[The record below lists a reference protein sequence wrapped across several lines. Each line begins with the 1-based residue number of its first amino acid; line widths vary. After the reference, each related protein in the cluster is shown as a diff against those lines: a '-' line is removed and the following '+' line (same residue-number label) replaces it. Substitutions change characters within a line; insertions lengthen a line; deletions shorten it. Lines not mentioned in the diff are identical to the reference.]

1 MMESNVNEINNNNII
16 LQQQPAMAS
25 SIDIDNQEYYD
36 QSNCDLITDNHQLQQ
51 QQQPSNKWH
60 ILEGLKN
67 GHQPSDKKTI
77 EHKPPLFTGYIL
89 KRRKRPLKGW
99 HKRYFHLDSGILSY
113 AKNINDWQKRK
124 LHGSTDIGLSVISCK
139 PSSRR
144 IDIDSDSGIFH
155 LKAKKEDYS
164 QWVHA
169 LRTHRLARQHEIAF
183 GSTGNDNH
191 AALASITE
199 DSINS
204 SLCLQQNRLKSPT
217 TSSGQ
222 SLIQKCDKLSSQS
235 SLSLHNQSNLNVGK
249 IQEKLIKLSSL
260 LKFIET
266 APANA
271 SACVP
276 CIGDLETYKY
286 TKKSSKL
293 LRFHLHRSK
302 NKNKSKDHDQN
313 GQPKFSLQQQSFL
326 SISHPSL
333 TDDDLTTAAA
343 ATTAC
348 DNQSITTMT
357 KNVAM
362 KDFVQLANEINNNF
376 RQLLKSIQ
384 DINYN
389 EKQDDDSEER
399 SKSIRISFDKS
410 TVHHDADDDGD
421 GGDEDV
427 FTSSEQQQQQSPYH
441 RTYSMDETSV
451 MSISEYHDAED
462 DVGFLGQPNRSSDD
476 YNSSSSSASSSSIE
490 DEDDESIVTD
500 FSEDSHKQNNCCLKS
515 EQLLAVKRRTRL
527 PSVEPT
533 NDISLWSLL
542 RKNIGK
548 DLSKISMPVTIN
560 EPLNLL
566 QRLCE
571 ELEYCE
577 LLDMAAAMIDDPCQ
591 RMLMMAAFAISSY
604 SSSYY
609 RVGHKPFNPLLGET
623 YECVRDDK
631 GFRFIGE
638 QVSHHPPISACH
650 ADSKN
655 YVFWQDMRVKTKFWG
670 KSMEIIPIGTVNVV
684 LRPSKSHYKWN
695 KITTCVHNL
704 FKGERYVDIYGE
716 LTITEMGNGLNDQLT
731 CKITFDKASYWSGSQ
746 NEIHGM
752 VMNSRGQIIER
763 IRGRWNESVYA
774 GSRCIWRAG
783 TMPDNYEA
791 YYGFTRFAIELNEL
805 IDNEKPWLPPT
816 DTRFRTDQRALE
828 EGDVQRAETIKSEL
842 EQQQR
847 ERRKMQE
854 TNGETHLPLWFS
866 KQLNGNK
873 NDEATDIYTFNN
885 QYWDSRANHF
895 DGIDFVRLW

>member
-1 MMESNVNEINNNNII
+1 MDDNQQSQQPK
-16 LQQQPAMAS
+16 QQQKPP
-25 SIDIDNQEYYD
+25 NQ
-36 QSNCDLITDNHQLQQ
+36 
-51 QQQPSNKWH
+51 WH

-67 GHQPSDKKTI
+67 GHQPPDDKTI
-77 EHKPPLFTGYIL
+77 EPKPPLFTGYIL

-99 HKRYFHLDSGILSY
+99 HKRYFHLDNGILSY
-113 AKNINDWQKRK
+113 AKNYNDWQKQK

-155 LKAKKEDYS
+155 LKAKKEDFN

-183 GSTGNDNH
+183 GGAHNH
-191 AALASITE
+191 DHATLASITE

-204 SLCLQQNRLKSPT
+204 PPFSLQQNRLKSQ
-217 TSSGQ
+217 TSLTSPM
-222 SLIQKCDKLSSQS
+222 SLKQKCDKLSSQS
-235 SLSLHNQSNLNVGK
+235 SLLLINQSNSNVTK
-249 IQEKLIKLSSL
+249 IQEKLVKLSSL
-260 LKFIET
+260 IKFIET
-266 APANA
+266 TPGNG
-271 SACVP
+271 STGVP
-276 CIGDLETYKY
+276 CVDDLETYKC
-286 TKKSSKL
+286 TKKLSKL
-293 LRFHLHRSK
+293 RRFHLHRSK
-302 NKNKSKDHDQN
+302 NKNKSKDLDQF
-313 GQPKFSLQQQSFL
+313 GRPKLLQQQSFL
-326 SISHPSL
+326 SVSHPSL
-333 TDDDLTTAAA
+333 TDDDLTA
-343 ATTAC
+343 ATTNCA
-348 DNQSITTMT
+348 NQSITAMN
-357 KNVAM
+357 KNAAM
-362 KDFVQLANEINNNF
+362 KEFVQLANEINNNF
-376 RQLLKSIQ
+376 RHLLKSIQ
-384 DINYN
+384 EIKYDD
-389 EKQDDDSEER
+389 KQDDNNEER
-399 SKSIRISFDKS
+399 LKSIQTPFDKS
-410 TVHHDADDDGD
+410 ILNHGD
-421 GGDEDV
+421 GEDEDV
-427 FTSSEQQQQQSPYH
+427 FISSEQQSPYH

-462 DVGFLGQPNRSSDD
+462 NVSFVGQPTRSSDD
-476 YNSSSSSASSSSIE
+476 YNSSSSSSSIDDE
-490 DEDDESIVTD
+490 DDDDESIVTD
-500 FSEDSHKQNNCCLKS
+500 FSEDSHKQNGCLKP
-515 EQLLAVKRRTRL
+515 EQQVAVKRRTQL
-527 PSVEPT
+527 PSAEPT

-670 KSMEIIPIGTVNVV
+670 KSMEIIPIGTVNVI
-684 LRPSKSHYKWN
+684 LRPSQSHYQWN

-716 LTITEMGNGLNDQLT
+716 LTITEMGNDRNDKLT
-731 CKITFDKASYWSGSQ
+731 CKITFDKASYWSSSQ

-752 VMNSRGQIIER
+752 VMNNRGQIIER
-763 IRGRWNESVYA
+763 IRGRWNESVYV
-774 GSRCIWRAG
+774 GSRCIWRVG

-805 IDNEKPWLPPT
+805 LDEEKPWLPPT
-816 DTRFRTDQRALE
+816 DTRFRPDQRALE

-854 TNGETHLPLWFS
+854 MNGETPLPLWFR
-866 KQLNGNK
+866 KQLNGYK
-873 NDEATDIYTFNN
+873 DNDEADIYIFNN
-885 QYWDSRANHF
+885 QYWDSRAHHF
-895 DGIDFVRLW
+895 DGIDFARLW